1 MSNAPVEI
9 VCAHSPDSD
18 DAYMFYA
25 LATKKIRSPFV
36 EVRHLL
42 DDIQTLN
49 VKARQGAYEL
59 TAISYH
65 AYPYI
70 ADKYALMAAG
80 SSIGDN
86 YGPMVVANRPMAV
99 EDLKGKRIAIPG
111 LMTTAYLTLKLM
123 QPDFEPLVVPFDKI
137 LDAVHDQAA
146 DAGLIIHEAQ
156 LTYAKSGFHNIVDLG
171 KWWKTTQGLPLPLGA
186 NALRRDL
193 SPEVAKEAC
202 RLMRESIQYALDH
215 REEALA
221 YAMQFARDMEAPLAE
236 RFVGMY
242 VNHYTV
248 DCGDVVPKAAQK
260 LLDMG
265 FEAGI
270 IPHRVAGRVCAVKRV
285 ILLLLA
291 TTFGFS
297 QTAPDPAAE
306 PKQRIRAV
314 RDLAKQGVDSIPK
327 IAPYLS
333 DPDVSVRVETVKAL
347 IDIGGPRDGRAL
359 LVTATKD
366 NDSEIQIRAAEG
378 SGERLPAG
386 LCQERSQRVAAT
398 RRRCGSRQVRRLN
411 DQMIDAFVTVRPEVI
426 SALGRLVRG
435 GASWESRAA
444 AARALGVLRGRAAL
458 DDLVEAVHSK
468 EDQLMFEALIAIQK
482 IRDPSAGPRIAFRLR
497 DLDDRIQIA
506 TLETTGIL
514 RNQAAAAEVADVFD
528 HARNVK
534 IKHSAAEALAQLAR
548 PADRAFFVVWL
559 NDQDDVFRARRRRRL
574 GQTED
579 PCRSSRSGKGSAGRA
594 QHERPRSPWCSG
606 WCRWVIWTR
615 RS

>member
-1 MSNAPVEI
+1 MATTPVEI

-25 LATKKIRSPFV
+25 LATKKIRSSIV

-49 VKARQGAYEL
+49 VKAREGVYEL

-137 LDAVHDQAA
+137 LDAVHDQAC

-171 KWWKTTQGLPLPLGA
+171 KWWKSTQGLPLPLGA

-193 SPEVAKEAC
+193 TPEVSKEAC

-270 IPHRVAGRVCAVKRV
+270 IPHRVE
-285 ILLLLA
+285 LE
-291 TTFGFS
+291 F
-297 QTAPDPAAE
+297 
-306 PKQRIRAV
+306 V
-314 RDLAKQGVDSIPK
+314 R
-327 IAPYLS
+327 
-333 DPDVSVRVETVKAL
+333 
-347 IDIGGPRDGRAL
+347 
-359 LVTATKD
+359 
-366 NDSEIQIRAAEG
+366 
-378 SGERLPAG
+378 
-386 LCQERSQRVAAT
+386 
-398 RRRCGSRQVRRLN
+398 
-411 DQMIDAFVTVRPEVI
+411 
-426 SALGRLVRG
+426 
-435 GASWESRAA
+435 
-444 AARALGVLRGRAAL
+444 
-458 DDLVEAVHSK
+458 
-468 EDQLMFEALIAIQK
+468 
-482 IRDPSAGPRIAFRLR
+482 
-497 DLDDRIQIA
+497 
-506 TLETTGIL
+506 
-514 RNQAAAAEVADVFD
+514 
-528 HARNVK
+528 
-534 IKHSAAEALAQLAR
+534 
-548 PADRAFFVVWL
+548 
-559 NDQDDVFRARRRRRL
+559 
-574 GQTED
+574 
-579 PCRSSRSGKGSAGRA
+579 
-594 QHERPRSPWCSG
+594 
-606 WCRWVIWTR
+606 
-615 RS
+615 